1 MFHFYFHSI
10 LIKKNYSNFR
20 MHFDPILH
28 KHLRCGMSS
37 GDHFRAKHHVLVE
50 NVVLRKVKH
59 VNR

>member
-1 MFHFYFHSI
+1 
-10 LIKKNYSNFR
+10 

-28 KHLRCGMSS
+28 KHLRVGMSS